1 MPSSTCAGVICDCN
15 VVCLANDV
23 FLSLPET
30 VDSNFSLLESNQFKV
45 KRMRYTLFDVYSQT
59 FEHHTVYGIATV
71 TDTLCTC
78 IVYDYIIVVP
88 L

>member
-1 MPSSTCAGVICDCN
+1 MPSSTCTGVICDCS
-15 VVCLANDV
+15 VVYLANDV

-71 TDTLCTC
+71 PDTYCVYVLCMT
-78 IVYDYIIVVP
+78 I
-88 L
+88 

>member
-1 MPSSTCAGVICDCN
+1 MICDCN
-15 VVCLANDV
+15 VVYLANDV

-45 KRMRYTLFDVYSQT
+45 KRMRYTLFGVYSQT
-59 FEHHTVYGIATV
+59 FEHHMVYGIATV

-78 IVYDYIIVVP
+78 IVYDYNYNCCSIMM
-88 L
+88 

>member
-1 MPSSTCAGVICDCN
+1 MPSSMCTCVICDCN
-15 VVCLANDV
+15 VVYLANDV

-45 KRMRYTLFDVYSQT
+45 KRMRYTLFGVYSQT
-59 FEHHTVYGIATV
+59 FEHHTVVYGIVMLLTHCV
-71 TDTLCTC
+71 HVLCMT
-78 IVYDYIIVVP
+78 IIVP

>member
-1 MPSSTCAGVICDCN
+1 MPSSMCACVVCDCN
-15 VVCLANDV
+15 VVYLANDV
-23 FLSLPET
+23 FPET

-45 KRMRYTLFDVYSQT
+45 KRMRYTLFGVYSQT
-59 FEHHTVYGIATV
+59 FEHHAVYGIATV

-78 IVYDYIIVVP
+78 IVYDYNIIIVVP